1 VSEYEREADDMEA
14 RSERLGEEIADV
26 REDWERKKSDDSV
39 PGAQNP
45 ETGLPPE
52 ANYTTSG
59 DTPPEAPGTSDSERP
74 PPEPDETD

>member
-1 VSEYEREADDMEA
+1 MTEYEREVDDMQK

-26 REDWERKKSDDSV
+26 REDWERKKADDSV

-52 ANYTTSG
+52 ANVTTSG
-59 DTPPEAPGTSDSERP
+59 DEPPEAPGSSELP
-74 PPEPDETD
+74 PPAPDETD

>member
-1 VSEYEREADDMEA
+1 MTEYEREVDEMEA
-14 RSERLGEEIADV
+14 RSEKLGDEIAEV
-26 REDWERKKSDDSV
+26 REDWERKKSDDAV

-52 ANYTTSG
+52 ANYTTRG
-59 DTPPEAPGTSDSERP
+59 DTPPDASSSELP

>member
-1 VSEYEREADDMEA
+1 VTEYEREVDEMEQ

-26 REDWERKKSDDSV
+26 REDWERKKTDDMV

-59 DTPPEAPGTSDSERP
+59 DTPPEAPGDESRSDP
-74 PPEPDETD
+74 PPDETND